1 MMTRYGSQTALEV
14 DRLVDPRVV
23 LIRRWCTVSD
33 LYGGSNSVSVVY
45 HSNELSYKWG
55 DAEELAER

>member
-1 MMTRYGSQTALEV
+1 MMSRYGSQTALEV

-33 LYGGSNSVSVVY
+33 LYGGSNSVSVFTTATPVAQVG
-45 HSNELSYKWG
+45 KCRRVG
-55 DAEELAER
+55 RR